1 MIGALLVTQPPQDF
15 LIQHA
20 LQTKLAGQSKG
31 KGDLDLSNID
41 NGIEQQSPC
50 SDENKAMALD
60 DAEIKKTLGVSWKE
74 AFRRKEFYILWFTRL
89 SVVLITQV
97 VAALYKAFGTTF
109 INDDQFLSV
118 VGAAASVFNC
128 SGRLVYGFIMD
139 KSSYKVGMSIEATML
154 TILVSTFYLT
164 SLVDPTS
171 SADETAAI
179 LSENVCRGLE
189 YYQST
194 TSGLTTHNIR

>member
-20 LQTKLAGQSKG
+20 LQTKLAAQSKG

-139 KSSYKVGMSIEATML
+139 KSS
-154 TILVSTFYLT
+154 
-164 SLVDPTS
+164 
-171 SADETAAI
+171 
-179 LSENVCRGLE
+179 
-189 YYQST
+189 
-194 TSGLTTHNIR
+194 